1 MLQELKAVTMRQV
14 MVIFLTMGRVLEGG
28 EGGALV
34 HSQVKKG
41 NMPWGG
47 GGGGLPYINDGGTYR
62 TRLVLLRA
70 LKSTMTTIRI
80 IAVPFWY

>member
-47 GGGGLPYINDGGTYR
+47 GVGGSHI
-62 TRLVLLRA
+62 
-70 LKSTMTTIRI
+70 
-80 IAVPFWY
+80 